1 MQILSI
7 IESAPWPVVTQALY
21 FSGRAL
27 LHAPHTT
34 SYEDSLVYDFEKGYT
49 TPDGIALA
57 QHLLRSICE
66 AESVSSVGDLSE
78 TTIASY
84 MRQASIA
91 RDTLR
96 ARYLKPDPV
105 LGAEL
110 LRRMREDWLTP

>member
-1 MQILSI
+1 M
-7 IESAPWPVVTQALY
+7 
-21 FSGRAL
+21 
-27 LHAPHTT
+27 
-34 SYEDSLVYDFEKGYT
+34 
-49 TPDGIALA
+49 
-57 QHLLRSICE
+57 
-66 AESVSSVGDLSE
+66 SSVGDLSE